1 MYIAFVCIFL
11 SIFLFTYNK
20 NHLSKKNVTLQ
31 QSKLIHNLQLIVDME
46 HSMFADQLLMHTSNI
61 DSQNFTIHNYYIY
74 TSLSCPEFV
83 ALIKLGRLTGLTNYQ
98 NYRNY

>member
-1 MYIAFVCIFL
+1 
-11 SIFLFTYNK
+11 
-20 NHLSKKNVTLQ
+20 
-31 QSKLIHNLQLIVDME
+31 ME
-46 HSMFADQLLMHTSNI
+46 HSMFAVLLLILTSNI